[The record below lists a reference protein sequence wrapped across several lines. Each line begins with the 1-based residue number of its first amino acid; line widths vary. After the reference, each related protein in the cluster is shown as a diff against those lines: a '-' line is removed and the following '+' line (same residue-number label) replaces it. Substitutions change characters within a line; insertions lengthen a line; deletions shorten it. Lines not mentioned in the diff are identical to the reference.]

1 MKEIIERLP
10 PSIMPERIYLDPQ
23 NPWNGKNRV
32 LGFIEGNKDDFE
44 YIRSDIAEQM
54 AKEFAEW
61 RDDGHYKYKWGRIKG
76 EKRII
81 PVKVDIAFTEFINS
95 RKK

>member
-1 MKEIIERLP
+1 METPEEIIERLP
-10 PSIMPERIYLDPQ
+10 LSIMPERIYLDPQ

-32 LGFIEGNKDDFE
+32 LGFIEGNKDDVE

-54 AKEFAEW
+54 AKEFA
-61 RDDGHYKYKWGRIKG
+61 
-76 EKRII
+76 
-81 PVKVDIAFTEFINS
+81 KVYANELVSGFTKIDIDELFTEFINS